1 MPRKTTRIGNQT
13 PTKSFVLPYEKTKG
27 ASSVRIYQ
35 STGRKAQ
42 EWQKLLIYDMLA
54 VNDDGLWTHSKFG
67 YALPRRNGK
76 NEVLIMREL
85 YGLKHGEHIL
95 HTAHR
100 TSTAHSAWERLLD
113 AVTKTN
119 MIITSSYRAFGREH
133 IEVEGGGKI
142 EFRTRSAQSGLGE
155 GYDLLI
161 IDEAQAY
168 TADQE
173 TALKYV
179 VSSSPNPQ
187 TIFLGTPPTV
197 VSAGTIFPN
206 MRKNALSGKAKN
218 TAWEEWSIDAMTDP
232 ENVEAWYM
240 TNPSLGSILT
250 ERKIED
256 EIGTD
261 DAARLDFNIQRL
273 GLWMQNNLRSA
284 ISEREWKDLTVPTLP
299 KLTGKMYVGIKYA
312 HDGESVAMSIA
323 VRTKEDKTFIET
335 IDCRSVRAG
344 TAWIIL
350 FLTDAEPAIK
360 KVVVDG
366 ANGQQLLYEK
376 MKENKLKAPVMPTVK
391 NIIAANAGFEQA
403 IFQGKICHMAQPS
416 LGQSVTNVEKRA
428 IGSNGGFG
436 YQSIRDGIDVSLLDS
451 AILAYWASVEFKET
465 AQKQTIKI

>member
-1 MPRKTTRIGNQT
+1 
-13 PTKSFVLPYEKTKG
+13 
-27 ASSVRIYQ
+27 
-35 STGRKAQ
+35 
-42 EWQKLLIYDMLA
+42 
-54 VNDDGLWTHSKFG
+54 
-67 YALPRRNGK
+67 
-76 NEVLIMREL
+76 
-85 YGLKHGEHIL
+85 
-95 HTAHR
+95 
-100 TSTAHSAWERLLD
+100 
-113 AVTKTN
+113 
-119 MIITSSYRAFGREH
+119 
-133 IEVEGGGKI
+133 
-142 EFRTRSAQSGLGE
+142 
-155 GYDLLI
+155 
-161 IDEAQAY
+161 
-168 TADQE
+168 
-173 TALKYV
+173 
-179 VSSSPNPQ
+179 
-187 TIFLGTPPTV
+187 
-197 VSAGTIFPN
+197 

-273 GLWMQNNLRSA
+273 GLWMQNNLKSA
-284 ISEREWKDLTVPTLP
+284 ISEREWKDLAVPTLP

-323 VRTKEDKTFIET
+323 VRTKDEKIFIET

-350 FLTDAEPAIK
+350 FLTDAAPAIK

-366 ANGQQLLYEK
+366 ANGQQLLSEK
-376 MKENKLKAPVMPTVK
+376 MKENKLKAPVLPTVK

-403 IFQGKICHMAQPS
+403 IFQGKICHANQPS
-416 LGQSVTNVEKRA
+416 LEQSATNVEKRA

-451 AILAYWASVEFKET
+451 AILAYWAAVEFKET
-465 AQKQTIKI
+465 TNKQTIRI